1 MTTTMPPD
9 AGLLVR
15 RYLDRSRRSR
25 PAPIVARTDRDSPPP
40 LSAGQR
46 RLWLLDRIR
55 PGGTEYLV
63 PVALRLRG
71 PLDAARLRAALDGL
85 AGRHEI
91 LRTRYAESG
100 GEPYQLVD
108 PPGPVPLT
116 SVNLSAE
123 RELRVRGILAAGT
136 RRPRPALDALLA
148 QEGERPFD
156 LAAEWPLRAALFAL
170 PGGEHVLLL
179 TGHHIA
185 VDGVTMDVLVD
196 ELCAEYAG
204 GVPAAP
210 ALQYADYTDWQR
222 AFLAG
227 PAAARQLGYWTRR
240 LAGVAPLELPAD
252 RTRPAEWDA
261 AGDVVTFD
269 VPAAEA
275 AAALAEGARRSATPF
290 MTLLAAFWA
299 VLGRYAGT
307 DDVAVGTPVAGR
319 SRMEFERLPGYFAN
333 TLVLRGDL
341 SGEPS
346 FGDLV
351 GQALTAVTEAYDHQD
366 VPFERIVEELRP
378 GRDLAVNP
386 LFQALLTYREDTAA
400 ARAAGSLAVVEE
412 PVGWSPARVDIA
424 LDITLR
430 PDGSLRGAL
439 VYPTALFTRA
449 TAEGMAG
456 HLVTFLRRAGRA
468 PGVPVR
474 EIALTSTAERE
485 RLLTG
490 WNATTV
496 NRPAHCLPDR
506 FAARAARDPGA
517 VALVTPAGTMTYGEL
532 DAAAGTMTYGELDAA
547 ANRLAQ
553 LLRSRGA
560 GPESRVAVCLDRS
573 ADLVIALLATVKA
586 GAAYVPIDPEYPRD
600 RIAYLVTDS
609 AAHVVLTSAAHAH
622 LCPPDAVV
630 LDGLDLAAFPA
641 TPPPVPR
648 DPDGAAYVIYTS
660 GSTGRPKGVV
670 VSHRAIANRL
680 DWMQD
685 AYRLTPADAVLQK
698 TPFGFDVSVWEF
710 FWPLAEGARLVVA
723 APGGHR
729 DGAYLR
735 DLIVGEQVTVCH
747 FVPSM
752 LRSFLDVPGVGAC
765 TSLRDVM
772 CSGEALPADL
782 AGRFHD
788 LLGARLHNL
797 YGPTEAAVDVTAWA
811 CRPGWAEARVPIGG
825 PIDNIAVHVLDEA
838 MRPAPVGVPGEL
850 HIGGVGLARGYL
862 GRPGL
867 TAERFVPNPYGAGR
881 LYRTGDVV
889 RRRADGTLDYL
900 GRRDHQVKI
909 RGHRIEPGEVESVL
923 LEHPGVGA
931 AAVIVRDDRLLA
943 YVVGTACA
951 DGSRTD
957 GSRAA
962 GAGGGGLDGREVRGW
977 LAGRLPAYLV
987 PAFVVTLDALPVSAH
1002 GKLDRDALPAPRA
1015 AEAEDAFVAPRDPAE
1030 RAAAGAWA
1038 AALDLPVVGVHGN
1051 FFELGGDSIRALRA
1065 IALLREAGWEAGVQ
1079 DMFRHQTPAALATVM
1094 TPGTSAG
1101 HVPSAPF
1108 AHVRPADRAL
1118 LPSSAADAYPLTQV
1132 QAGMLVE
1139 LAADGELSPYHNV
1152 TSYLVRDDGPF
1163 SLGAL
1168 STAAETLA
1176 ARHDVL
1182 RTSFDLVAYSEPMQL
1197 VHPAARAHITVED
1210 LTALPPAEQ
1219 RAAADAALDR
1229 ERRQPFDLGRA
1240 PLWRLY
1246 AQRLDERRWRL
1257 GWVECHPIL
1266 DGWSHNSL
1274 LTELLEVYRAVRDG
1288 RPVPEPASCAVRFAD
1303 AVGLERAALASA
1315 EQRDFWE
1322 SRVRGFERLRLP
1334 EAWTAASA
1342 DDPFPYDLR
1351 VPVGELM
1358 LGLRALAKAAGAPLK
1373 SVFLAAHVRV
1383 MSMVTTQRAFR
1394 TGLGVN
1400 GRPEVAGGDRAR
1412 GMFLNV
1418 VPFATGIG
1426 PATWR
1431 GLVRDVFAEETALW
1445 PHRRFPAPE
1454 MQRRW
1459 SPDEPLIDVLFNYL
1473 DFHVLDREALDL
1485 AETDDRSATDFALVV
1500 STEPGA
1506 VVLSASPRA
1515 VRPAWGE
1522 RLAALYASVLAAM
1535 AADPDGDVQADLL
1548 PPAEHRL
1555 ALAGGNARA
1564 GLLPLAEQRLALAGG
1579 DAAPFLP
1586 GLSIHE
1592 LFAAQA
1598 ARTPDAI
1605 AVEFAPVSCGGG
1617 LERLTYAELDCGDG
1631 PERLTYTELDA
1642 AANRLAH
1649 RLAGRGVQ
1657 PGDVVGICLDRSPR
1671 LIVAVLA
1678 TLKAGGAYLALDATD
1693 PPARLAELLADAA
1706 PRLVITS
1713 AGLASAIG
1721 HPDTIL
1727 LGEAIGGSDPA
1738 GPPHAPV
1745 TPDDLAY
1752 LIYTSGST
1760 GRPKAVAVPHRG
1772 VIRLVT
1778 GQTYAEFGPG
1788 ETQLLHSP
1796 ITFDAATYEIWG
1808 ALLHGG
1814 RLVVAPPGLLDARE
1828 LREVISRHGV
1838 TCTFVTHGLFKLM
1851 VDGDLTGL
1859 RGLRTLITGGEAVS
1873 AEHLERA
1880 RRALPTT
1887 RLVNAYGPTET
1898 TTFATCRPLDPGRPV
1913 TGPVPIGSAIAHTT
1927 AYVLDH
1933 LSRPVPLG
1941 VPGEL
1946 HIGGPGVAHGYL
1958 GRPALTADRFVPD
1971 PYGPE
1976 PGARLYR
1983 TGDLARLRPDGGF
1996 DFLGRMDD
2004 QLKIRGHR
2012 IEPGEVEAAL
2022 NRYPGVRMAAVAAR
2036 EITPGDRRL
2045 VGYVMP
2051 GTIDVS
2057 QLRAHLGGL
2066 LPAHLVPDHLVA
2078 LDAFPMTASGKV
2090 DRAALPAPGGSRPD
2104 PRTASAPPRDGLER
2118 AVAEAFAA
2126 VLGVVAT
2133 DDGGHLFGGQ
2143 RGGVDAI
2150 GREDDFLQ
2158 LGGHSLAAM
2167 RAAARLEAGA
2177 GVRVTA
2183 RDIMLHRT
2191 VAALAT
2197 ALASLPRTTAAS
2209 PGTDTIPQ
2217 DLAGATAGADAAPST
2232 DGAGV
2237 MPSVGGVGAVPLTGG
2252 MDVALLTGGADAA
2265 PSTGGAGAV
2274 LSTGGMDV
2282 ALSVGGAGVVR
2293 EAPGR
2298 AAVWFR
2304 ASGERAPL
2312 FAVHP
2317 GGGSVHWYRE
2327 LSRRLPGDRP
2337 FVALQHPALV
2347 NEDAAATPVRR
2358 LAEAYLTE
2366 VRAAQPAGPYRLFG
2380 WCGGTGAVWE
2390 MAARLRDL
2398 GEEVE
2403 LLLLDP
2409 CLPAVDEP
2417 LHLRLLRR
2425 GEALLAALADGSDG
2439 GADSDGSAVG
2449 GDGAGGDGKM
2459 RAELAEVLTAVVD
2472 DNDGRPITEKD
2483 LHEDWAPRLRLWR
2496 GMAEAAQLDRPRPAA
2511 VPVEIMLTDDLMGD
2525 GHDAKGGLTH
2535 EAYLREWRRLRGG
2548 DVPVGRFRHGHLDV
2562 MAPPHVDELAA
2573 HIARW
2578 LDRADQTEQ
2587 AHRADQTRQARLAD
2601 QTEQAQRADQTR
2613 QARLADQTEQAHW
2626 AGRAGQTEQAH
2637 RADRA
2642 GEAR

>member
-1 MTTTMPPD
+1 MTTTTPPD
-9 AGLLVR
+9 TGHLVR

-25 PAPIVARTDRDSPPP
+25 PAPIVARTDRDRPPP

-85 AGRHEI
+85 AARHEI

-116 SVNLSAE
+116 SVDLSTE
-123 RELRVRGILAAGT
+123 RELRVRGIVAAGA
-136 RRPRPALDALLA
+136 RRPRAALDTLLA
-148 QEGERPFD
+148 QEGERAFD
-156 LAAEWPLRAALFAL
+156 LAAEWPLRATLFAL
-170 PGGEHVLLL
+170 PGSEHVLLL

-196 ELCAEYAG
+196 ELCEEYAG
-204 GVPAAP
+204 GVPAAS

-222 AFLAG
+222 SFLAG
-227 PAAARQLGYWTRR
+227 PAAARQLGYWKQR

-319 SRMEFERLPGYFAN
+319 SRIEFERLPGYFAN

-351 GQALTAVTEAYDHQD
+351 GQALTAVTDAYDHQD

-386 LFQALLTYREDTAA
+386 LFQALLTYREDTTA
-400 ARAAGSLAVVEE
+400 ARAAGPLTVIEE
-412 PVGWSPARVDIA
+412 PVGWSPARVDVA

-439 VYPTALFTRA
+439 VYPTALFTRS
-449 TAEGMAG
+449 TVEGLAG
-456 HLVTFLRRAGRA
+456 HLVTFLRRAGRT

-474 EIALTSTAERE
+474 EIGLTSTAERE

-496 NRPAHCLPDR
+496 YRPAHCLPDR
-506 FAARAARDPGA
+506 FAARAARDPDA

-532 DAAAGTMTYGELDAA
+532 DAAA
-547 ANRLAQ
+547 NRLAR

-560 GPESRVAVCLDRS
+560 GPESRVAICLDRS
-573 ADLVIALLATVKA
+573 ADLVTALLATVKA

-600 RIAYLVTDS
+600 RIAYLVADS

-630 LDGLDLAAFPA
+630 LDGLDLGAFPT

-735 DLIVGEQVTVCH
+735 DLIVDEQVTVCH

-752 LRSFLDVPGVGAC
+752 MRSFLDVPGIGAC

-797 YGPTEAAVDVTAWA
+797 YGPTEAAVDVTAWT

-838 MRPAPVGVPGEL
+838 MQPAPVGVPGEL

-862 GRPGL
+862 GRPEL

-923 LEHPGVGA
+923 LEHPGVRA
-931 AAVIVRDDRLLA
+931 AAVIVREERLVA
-943 YVVGTACA
+943 YV
-951 DGSRTD
+951 
-957 GSRAA
+957 
-962 GAGGGGLDGREVRGW
+962 AGGAGLDGREVRGW

-1015 AEAEDAFVAPRDPAE
+1015 AEADDAFVAPRDPAE
-1030 RAAAGAWA
+1030 RAAADAWA
-1038 AALDLPVVGVHGN
+1038 AALDLPAVGVHGN

-1065 IALLREAGWEAGVQ
+1065 IGLLREAGWEAGVQ
-1079 DMFRHQTPAALATVM
+1079 DVFRHQTPAALATVM
-1094 TPGTSAG
+1094 SAGTSAE

-1108 AHVRPADRAL
+1108 AHVSPADRAM
-1118 LPSSAADAYPLTQV
+1118 LPLWAVDAYPLTQV

-1163 SLGAL
+1163 SLPAL

-1176 ARHDVL
+1176 DRHEVL
-1182 RTSFDLVAYSEPMQL
+1182 RTSFDLAAYSEPMQL

-1210 LTALPPAEQ
+1210 LTALPPDEQ

-1246 AQRLDERRWRL
+1246 AQRLDRRRWRL

-1288 RPVPEPASCAVRFAD
+1288 RPVPEPAPCPVRFAD

-1334 EAWTAASA
+1334 DAWTTDIAGADGPGSSA

-1358 LGLRALAKAAGAPLK
+1358 PGLRALAKAAGAPLK

-1383 MSMVTTQRAFR
+1383 MSMVTPQRAFR

-1400 GRPEVAGGDRAR
+1400 GRPEAAGGDRAR

-1418 VPFATGIG
+1418 VPFATGTG
-1426 PATWR
+1426 AATWR

-1459 SPDEPLIDVLFNYL
+1459 SSDEPLIDVLFNYL

-1506 VVLSASPRA
+1506 VVLSVSPRA
-1515 VRPAWGE
+1515 VRPEWGE

-1535 AADPDGDVQADLL
+1535 AADPDGDAQTDLL

-1555 ALAGGNARA
+1555 ALT
-1564 GLLPLAEQRLALAGG
+1564 GG
-1579 DAAPFLP
+1579 DAAPALP

-1605 AVEFAPVSCGGG
+1605 AVEFAPVSSPLPSGRTGPSSTACGGEP
-1617 LERLTYAELDCGDG
+1617 ERLTYA
-1631 PERLTYTELDA
+1631 ELDA

-1649 RLAGRGVQ
+1649 QLASRGVR

-1671 LIVAVLA
+1671 LIVAILA
-1678 TLKAGGAYLALDATD
+1678 ALKSGGAYLALDATD

-1713 AGLASAIG
+1713 AGLATAIC

-1727 LGEAIGGSDPA
+1727 LDEATGGGPA
-1738 GPPHAPV
+1738 GPPLAPV

-1772 VIRLVT
+1772 VVRLVT
-1778 GQTYAEFGPG
+1778 GQTYAGFGPG
-1788 ETQLLHSP
+1788 EVQLLHSP

-1814 RLVVAPPGLLDARE
+1814 RLVVAPPGLLDAGE
-1828 LREVISRHGV
+1828 LREVIARHGV

-1880 RRALPTT
+1880 RRALPAT
-1887 RLVNAYGPTET
+1887 RLVNGYGPTET
-1898 TTFATCRPLDPGRPV
+1898 TTYATCRPLDPGRPV
-1913 TGPVPIGSAIAHTT
+1913 TGPVPIGQAIAHTT
-1927 AYVLDH
+1927 VYVLDH

-1946 HIGGPGVAHGYL
+1946 HIGGPGVARGYL

-2022 NRYPGVRMAAVAAR
+2022 HRYPGIRMAAVAAR

-2045 VGYVMP
+2045 VGYVTP

-2057 QLRAHLGGL
+2057 RLRAHLGGL

-2090 DRAALPAPGGSRPD
+2090 DRAALPAPGGHRPD
-2104 PRTASAPPRDGLER
+2104 LRTAYAPPRDGLER
-2118 AVAEAFAA
+2118 AAAEAFAA
-2126 VLGVVAT
+2126 VL
-2133 DDGGHLFGGQ
+2133 
-2143 RGGVDAI
+2143 GVDAI

-2167 RAAARLEAGA
+2167 RAAARLAAGA
-2177 GVRVTA
+2177 GVQVTA

-2191 VAALAT
+2191 IAALAA
-2197 ALASLPRTTAAS
+2197 ALASLPGTTAAS
-2209 PGTDTIPQ
+2209 ASSPGTGTDPQ
-2217 DLAGATAGADAAPST
+2217 AAF
-2232 DGAGV
+2232 GAGV
-2237 MPSVGGVGAVPLTGG
+2237 
-2252 MDVALLTGGADAA
+2252 GADMVPPTGAA
-2265 PSTGGAGAV
+2265 DVVPPIGAADVVPSTGGA
-2274 LSTGGMDV
+2274 DV
-2282 ALSVGGAGVVR
+2282 MPGV
-2293 EAPGR
+2293 PGR

-2327 LSRRLPGDRP
+2327 LSLRLPGDRP

-2347 NEDAAATPVRR
+2347 DEDAAATPVGR

-2366 VRAAQPAGPYRLFG
+2366 VRAAQPAGPYWLFG

-2409 CLPAVDEP
+2409 CLPAADEP
-2417 LHLRLLRR
+2417 LHLQLLRR
-2425 GEALLAALADGSDG
+2425 GEALLAALATGDDGE
-2439 GADSDGSAVG
+2439 
-2449 GDGAGGDGKM
+2449 M
-2459 RAELAEVLTAVVD
+2459 RAELAEVLAAVVD
-2472 DNDGRPITEKD
+2472 DNDGRPITEED
-2483 LHEDWAPRLRLWR
+2483 LREDWAPRLRLWR
-2496 GMAEAAQLDRPRPAA
+2496 GMAEAAQLDRPRPAD

-2578 LDRADQTEQ
+2578 LERADQTER
-2587 AHRADQTRQARLAD
+2587 AHRVGRTGGAR
-2601 QTEQAQRADQTR
+2601 
-2613 QARLADQTEQAHW
+2613 
-2626 AGRAGQTEQAH
+2626 
-2637 RADRA
+2637 
-2642 GEAR
+2642 